1 MLLYE
6 IRNLNYK
13 ENIIMINM
21 NFIYKNRTLLYTLNN
36 IFTCALVFKSILT
49 NSLNTTAVCIL
60 IFVFN
65 LYAYSRL
72 NNMRLE

>member
-1 MLLYE
+1 
-6 IRNLNYK
+6 
-13 ENIIMINM
+13 MINM

-49 NSLNTTAVCIL
+49 NSLNTSALGVI
-60 IFVFN
+60 IFAFN
-65 LYAYSRL
+65 LYAYNKL